1 MNNISDHSVVYYA
14 APIEIA
20 LLYRCFFEA
29 GGQGIPGLTPSLKI
43 TGESGNNMSLLEGTN
58 WLWFERGNI
67 PGDYEI
73 FIRVYN
79 FTILGMQ
86 YTIEIDSQDPGAGK
100 LVTHFTYKDVYGRV
114 TDASPTTTSFLTD
127 LPSTTLDF
135 YKDSYLLPLSGN
147 NLGCGPK
154 KVTGYS
160 TGKVITV
167 NALPVV
173 PLQGDI
179 FKLIR
184 F

>member
-1 MNNISDHSVVYYA
+1 MSNISDYSVISTS

-20 LLYRCFFEA
+20 LLYRCYFDV
-29 GGQGIPGLTPSLKI
+29 GGVGLGGLTPTLKI
-43 TGESGNNMSLLEGTN
+43 TDYNGTNMSLGENTN
-58 WLWFERGNI
+58 WAKVERGNI

-73 FIRVYN
+73 IIRVYN
-79 FTILGMQ
+79 FTVLGMQ

-100 LVTHFTYKDVYGRV
+100 LVTHFTYKDVYGRI

-147 NLGCGPK
+147 DLGCGPK

-167 NALPVV
+167 NALPVA
-173 PLQGDI
+173 PAQYDI